1 VSKKANNPY
10 ELFEFFL
17 ENYKVIP
24 KEQLL
29 RLMQGSSHAGA
40 LLQMD
45 QVDLAIE
52 YAERCVSAV
61 IKQPTADVSPQNN
74 QPLLFRRFQEGG
86 SSCSVI
92 KSDARKSG
100 LMSKTATLAAD
111 RACSIFSLH
120 LSPLSIFVS
129 SQTTMLLFRM
139 SGFNCLQ
146 LL

>member
-1 VSKKANNPY
+1 MSKKANNPY

-74 QPLLFRRFQEGG
+74 QPLLFRRFQEGR
-86 SSCSVI
+86 
-92 KSDARKSG
+92 KLMLSDKIRCEKIWTYEQNG
-100 LMSKTATLAAD
+100 DLG
-111 RACSIFSLH
+111 R
-120 LSPLSIFVS
+120 
-129 SQTTMLLFRM
+129 R
-139 SGFNCLQ
+139 
-146 LL
+146 